1 MFNLKKYALYFAAF
15 ITAFMVL
22 SVALPALNLNWP
34 PVLQVFLKGF
44 LSGLIAMPL
53 HPRFR
58 QRQTTD

>member
-1 MFNLKKYALYFAAF
+1 MSSLKPYALYFVAF
-15 ITAFMVL
+15 ISAFMVL

-34 PVLQVFLKGF
+34 PVLQVFLTGF

-58 QRQTTD
+58 RRQTTD